1 MRRGSKSGLTDEE
14 KKHIAGHRDRLKK
27 RFLTQD
33 TDYMDDSRIL
43 ELLLTYAIPRIDVYP
58 IAVDLLI
65 KFGDLD
71 GVFAASVD
79 ELCSVHGIGENTA
92 VLLKLL
98 PTINRNCTL
107 SRNKRRTFKS
117 EDKIAEEMCRQFFGI
132 HEERTLIA
140 LFDSSMQ
147 LIKTEFVSIGSPS
160 ECTVDLRTIAAMIIR
175 NDVAKVAI
183 AHNHPNGDITPSF
196 ADMKTMAE
204 IKRFMNDLKTEII
217 EMYIVHENNYFKM
230 SDAAAIAN
238 TVHSKLDPDTSLLYN
253 TFNPEEEYEFV
264 EAIIKN
270 TAQTEE

>member
-1 MRRGSKSGLTDEE
+1 MKRGYYTGLTDEE
-14 KKHIAGHRDRLKK
+14 KKRISGHRDRLKK

-58 IAVDLLI
+58 IAVNLLI

-71 GVFAASVD
+71 GIFAASVD
-79 ELCSVHGIGENTA
+79 ELCSVQGIGENTA

-98 PTINRNCTL
+98 PTINRNCAL

-117 EDKIAEEMCRQFFGI
+117 EEKIAEEMCKYFHGL

-147 LIKTEFVSIGSPS
+147 LIKTEFVSTGSPT
-160 ECTVDLRTIAAMIIR
+160 ECAVDLRTIAGMIIR

-196 ADMKTMAE
+196 TDMKTMSE
-204 IKRFMNDLKTEII
+204 IKRFMNDLRTEII
-217 EMYIVHENNYFKM
+217 EMYIVHGNNYFRI
-230 SDAAAIAN
+230 SEASALAH
-238 TVHSKLDPDTSLLYN
+238 TVHGKLDPATALLYN
-253 TFNPEEEYEFV
+253 SFDSEEEYELV
-264 EAIIKN
+264 EAVIKN
-270 TAQTEE
+270 TKQEK